1 MGCRVRKCRWN
12 ACSVHISEI
21 QHVTFGR
28 GFLSEKSLKKV
39 QKKFGEELK
48 SRTFALPLKNGRAA
62 RPGVLEKTDAERFSK
77 KVPKRFGSLK
87 IMRTFAAPFEKRV
100 LGRGFEKFIE
110 KTDLLYKKQVPR
122 KTIYREASILLRKD

>member
-12 ACSVHISEI
+12 ARSVHISEI

-39 QKKFGEELK
+39 HKKFGEELK

-62 RPGVLEKTDAERFSK
+62 RPVVLEKTDAERFSK
-77 KVPKRFGSLK
+77 KSSEK
-87 IMRTFAAPFEKRV
+87 IWKFENNAYLCRPVRETGPRERV
-100 LGRGFEKFIE
+100 
-110 KTDLLYKKQVPR
+110 
-122 KTIYREASILLRKD
+122 